1 MYILDLKPILCRYLN
16 ISAISDELVTYAL
29 KDVFLSKA
37 CEATDSVSEHDELG
51 SSSYLISSGLNSQ
64 VLVAMGQE
72 VLEYIRTEYMTN
84 CPPHIRNHGK
94 RRIQIDSYY
103 NVIIEAGVDPYV

>member
-16 ISAISDELVTYAL
+16 IGAIRDELVVYAL

-51 SSSYLISSGLNSQ
+51 SSSYLITSGLDRS
-64 VLVAMGQE
+64 VLVALGQE
-72 VLEYIRTEYMTN
+72 ILEFIRSEYIVN